1 MNAKSTE
8 VTEGLVAT
16 TREVLPTQV
25 GICST
30 LDGTMAKVL
39 VEEDIVQ
46 TVARAAAERALGPER
61 GLVASPPS
69 SAALRNEAV
78 ECPTPSGLHFKWH
91 SFAVRDIPVGAVI
104 YLASPASKRPE
115 VCCLQSILG
124 ARDDLANQ
132 RWREYFGEAA
142 VWTEPLDISE
152 GDVFRF
158 HLTRDPQLRPS
169 VLYVGDP

>member
-1 MNAKSTE
+1 MSGKKASAIEIEVHRRSPRRRTVARRLELDKQHEEQGMNAKSTE

-16 TREVLPTQV
+16 TREILPTQV
-25 GICST
+25 GIGST
-30 LDGTMAKVL
+30 LAGTMAKVL

-91 SFAVRDIPVGAVI
+91 SCAVRDIPVGAVM

-124 ARDDLANQ
+124 VRDDLANQ
-132 RWREYFGEAA
+132 R
-142 VWTEPLDISE
+142 
-152 GDVFRF
+152 
-158 HLTRDPQLRPS
+158 
-169 VLYVGDP
+169 